1 MTPAQISLRFDA
13 RHFMRDT
20 VVMANLTPVG
30 EDLLEAARSLQGETI
45 ELRRSIHA
53 EPEIGLQLPVTQKKI
68 VESLTGLGL
77 NITLGESTTSVVA
90 DLDTGKPGP
99 TVLLRGDMDALP
111 MQEDFVSDF
120 QSTREGAMHACGHD
134 AHVAMLAS
142 AARLLS
148 ENKSEFTGKI
158 RFMFQPGEEGYHGA
172 KYMIEEGVLDGVDRA
187 FAIHVVTN
195 MPNGLIAT
203 KAGPLLASADHFEIT
218 VHGRGGH
225 ASAPQHCIDPIPPAA
240 AMVGGLHNIIS
251 RDIDPTQSAVL
262 TIAHIEAGTTTNI
275 IPPSAF
281 LEGTIRAFDEGV
293 RSKIKEAVERVAR
306 GTSQAHGCTC
316 SCEVIPGY
324 PVTIN
329 NDEQAL
335 LTARVAT
342 ALVGADGFHMTED
355 PALAAEDFSYV
366 LNQVPGAMAML
377 GVCPDDVSPADAEPN
392 HSNFMRVNE
401 SALYNG
407 VGLYAAMAMCG

>member
-1 MTPAQISLRFDA
+1 MRCLAMT
-13 RHFMRDT
+13 
-20 VVMANLTPVG
+20 NLAPIG
-30 EDLLEAARSLQGETI
+30 EDLLEAARGLQAETI

-53 EPEIGLQLPVTQKKI
+53 EPEIGLQLPKTQQKI

-77 NITLGESTTSVVA
+77 DIRLGESTTSVVA

-111 MQEDFVSDF
+111 LQEDFESDF
-120 QSTREGAMHACGHD
+120 TSKYDGVMHACGHD
-134 AHVAMLAS
+134 THVAMLAS

-148 ENKSEFTGKI
+148 ENKDTFTGKV

-203 KAGPLLASADHFEIT
+203 KAGPLLASADRFEIT
-218 VHGRGGH
+218 VHGKGGH
-225 ASAPQHCIDPIPPAA
+225 ASAPHHCVDPIPPAA
-240 AMVGGLHNIIS
+240 AMVGGLHNIVS
-251 RDIDPTQSAVL
+251 RDIDPGQSAVL
-262 TIAHIEAGTTTNI
+262 TVAHIEAGTTNNI

-281 LEGTIRAFDEGV
+281 LEGTIRTFDEGV
-293 RSKIKEAVERVAR
+293 RAKVKEAVNRVAT
-306 GTSQAHGCTC
+306 GTAQAHGCTC
-316 SCEVIPGY
+316 SCEVISGY

-329 NDEQAL
+329 NDEQAV
-335 LTARVAT
+335 LTGEVAT
-342 ALVGADGFHMTED
+342 ALLGADGFMMTED

-377 GVCPDDVSPADAEPN
+377 GVCPDDVSPAQAEPN

-407 VGLYAAMAMCG
+407 VGLYAAMTMCG

>member
-1 MTPAQISLRFDA
+1 MTNLSLI
-13 RHFMRDT
+13 
-20 VVMANLTPVG
+20 G
-30 EDLLEAARSLQGETI
+30 EDLLEAARNLQGETI

-53 EPEIGLQLPVTQKKI
+53 EPEIGLQLPDTQAK
-68 VESLTGLGL
+68 VLESLTGLGL
-77 NITLGESTTSVVA
+77 DITLGEATTSVVA

-111 MQEDFVSDF
+111 LTEDHVSDF

-148 ENKSEFTGKI
+148 ENKDQLTGKV

-187 FAIHVVTN
+187 FAIHVVTT
-195 MPNGLIAT
+195 MPNGLLVT
-203 KAGPLLASADHFEIT
+203 KSGALLASADRFEIT
-218 VHGRGGH
+218 VHGKGGH
-225 ASAPQHCIDPIPPAA
+225 ASAPHHCIDPIPPAA
-240 AMVGGLHNIIS
+240 AMVGGLHNIVS
-251 RDIDPTQSAVL
+251 RGVDPVQPAVL
-262 TIAHIEAGTTTNI
+262 TVAHIEAGTTNNI
-275 IPPSAF
+275 IPASAF
-281 LEGTIRAFDEGV
+281 LEGTIRTFDEDV
-293 RSKIKEAVERVAR
+293 RSHVTEAVGRVAH
-306 GTSQAHGCTC
+306 GTAQAHGCTC

-329 NDEQAL
+329 DPDQAL
-335 LTARVAT
+335 LTGQVAT
-342 ALVGADGFHMTED
+342 ALVGADGFHVAEE

-377 GVCPDDVSPADAEPN
+377 GVCPDDVSPNEAEPN

-407 VGLYAAMAMCG
+407 VGLYAAMALAG